1 MADYID
7 SKVEGKAQDTDQ
19 LREVANI
26 EKAMDYIEQIM
37 TPGAALTEQT
47 IRELHTM
54 TVDDLVREGDKTP
67 GAYRSGVV
75 LAPRMARTPQCGLGT
90 HGAIT
95 IITEK
100 A

>member
-75 LAPRMARTPQCGLGT
+75 PAPRMAKTPQCGLGP

-95 IITEK
+95 ITEK